1 MRTKIETFHIIQ
13 LAEFLEL
20 GCQSG
25 KDWTQVF
32 LGIIAH
38 PVDQP
43 LKLLCEKALQLYKW
57 QSASEVFLT
66 LETQSKD
73 PLQKMFF
80 RVLVNS
86 QKSSLH
92 LSVALR
98 GFIQTARGVQKLR
111 MQMKSLMFLPRFQAL
126 IALAIVL
133 LFVAVLPLISPLMF
147 PTFLQMKR
155 FDLFVIGV
163 AGVALGFVVLWWLSI
178 KPERRLNDLLSQQFL
193 FFFLATFVRTGMDLA
208 SAWSE
213 AVSASCTG
221 DLRDQLTP
229 AEGVRAKSFKEF
241 ISELIPTTSAPM
253 ARNLVGL
260 LWILPTGLGLS
271 DFLQSCAESEAERLL
286 FAWEDEVR
294 RLSVVSILPLSLLIF
309 PSAVF
314 LLAGPQVLGAFS
326 L

>member
-1 MRTKIETFHIIQ
+1 MRAKIEVSHIIQ

-32 LGIIAH
+32 QGIVTH

-43 LKLLCEKALQLYKW
+43 LKQLCENALQLYKW
-57 QSASEVFLT
+57 QSASEVFST
-66 LETQSKD
+66 LEVQSKD

-80 RVLVNS
+80 KVLVNS

-98 GFIQTARGVQKLR
+98 AFINTSRGIQKLR
-111 MQMKSLMFLPRFQAL
+111 MQMKSLMFLPRFQA
-126 IALAIVL
+126 IMALAIVL
-133 LFVAVLPLISPLMF
+133 LFVAVLPTISPSMF

-155 FDLFVIGV
+155 FDLFLMGIL
-163 AGVALGFVVLWWLSI
+163 GVALGFVFLWWLSI
-178 KPERRLNDLLSQQFL
+178 KPERRLNELLSQQFL
-193 FFFLATFVRTGMDLA
+193 FFFLATFVRTGMDLS

-213 AVSASCTG
+213 AVGSSCTG
-221 DLRDQLTP
+221 NLRALLMP

-241 ISELIPTTSAPM
+241 IWELIPKTSAPM
-253 ARNLVGL
+253 ARNLAGL
-260 LWILPTGLGLS
+260 LWILPTGIGLS
-271 DFLQSCAESEAERLL
+271 DFLQVCAESESERLL

>member
-1 MRTKIETFHIIQ
+1 MRTRIEVSHMIQ

-32 LGIIAH
+32 AGVLSH
-38 PVDQP
+38 PVDAP
-43 LKLLCEKALQLYKW
+43 LRELCESALQLYKW
-57 QSASEVFLT
+57 QSATDVFAS
-66 LETQSKD
+66 LESQSRD

-80 RVLVNS
+80 KMMINS

-98 GFIQTARGVQKLR
+98 SFIQTARGIQKLR
-111 MQMKSLMFLPRFQAL
+111 AQMKSLMFLPRFQAFM
-126 IALAIVL
+126 ALAIVL
-133 LFVAVLPLISPLMF
+133 LFVGILPLVSPSMF
-147 PTFLQMKR
+147 PTFFQMNR
-155 FDLFVIGV
+155 IDLFLVGISGV
-163 AGVALGFVVLWWLSI
+163 TLGFVFLWWLSI
-178 KPERRLNDLLSQQFL
+178 KPERRLNELLSQQFL
-193 FFFLATFVRTGMDLA
+193 FFFLATFVRTGIDLS
-208 SAWSE
+208 SAWTE
-213 AVSASCTG
+213 AVNASCSG
-221 DLRDQLTP
+221 RLRDLLTP
-229 AEGVRAKSFKEF
+229 KEGVKVMSFKEF
-241 ISELIPTTSAPM
+241 ISDLIPRTAPPM
-253 ARNLVGL
+253 ARNLAGL

-271 DFLQSCAESEAERLL
+271 DFLQTCAEAEAERLL

-314 LLAGPQVLGAFS
+314 LLAGPQVIGAFS

>member
-1 MRTKIETFHIIQ
+1 
-13 LAEFLEL
+13 
-20 GCQSG
+20 
-25 KDWTQVF
+25 
-32 LGIIAH
+32 
-38 PVDQP
+38 
-43 LKLLCEKALQLYKW
+43 
-57 QSASEVFLT
+57 
-66 LETQSKD
+66 
-73 PLQKMFF
+73 
-80 RVLVNS
+80 
-86 QKSSLH
+86 
-92 LSVALR
+92 
-98 GFIQTARGVQKLR
+98 